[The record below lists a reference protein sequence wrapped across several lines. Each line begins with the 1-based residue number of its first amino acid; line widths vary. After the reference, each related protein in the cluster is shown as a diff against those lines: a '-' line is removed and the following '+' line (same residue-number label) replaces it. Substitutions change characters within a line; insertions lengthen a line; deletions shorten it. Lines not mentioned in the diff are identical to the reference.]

1 MTNEDYKKLN
11 YYLNITFDMLEYE
24 DDFLI
29 NNCDMIDFTCDEI
42 LYNLSDI
49 TINKKV
55 VKNKLT
61 YKEVFLLAR
70 EIINQINP
78 KYLKEFDDLIVTG
91 RLDFSYEMEYRDSEF
106 IYFYESKTGI
116 ININREFNYRDVVLL
131 IHEFFHYINSKTKLK
146 NDNLYLLTEFISI
159 YFENYA
165 VNYLINDNIKFDQI
179 NAYFRINNLSKH
191 IEQYQKYSSVITA
204 FTNFGNIGSSTIY
217 LMNNYFYDIT
227 KEKFDEN
234 CLYLLR
240 EFEKI
245 ENDYRMEIKYQKE
258 FNDVLF
264 AYKLSNVFKYNYRYI
279 LGIILAFYA
288 IDNCDIM
295 NIISL
300 NDKINSMEYV
310 NMDVYEILNKIG
322 INLNDESFILKT
334 SDSIKKFVK
343 NIQR

>member
-1 MTNEDYKKLN
+1 MTNDDYKKLN
-11 YYLNITFDMLEYE
+11 YYLNITFNALDYE
-24 DDFLI
+24 DNFLI
-29 NNCDMIDFTCDEI
+29 NNCDIIEFTCDEV

-49 TINKKV
+49 TINNKIV
-55 VKNKLT
+55 QNKLT
-61 YKEVFLLAR
+61 YNDVFLLTR

-91 RLDFSYEMEYRDSEF
+91 KLDFSYEREYRDSEF
-106 IYFYESKTGI
+106 IYFYDSKTGI
-116 ININREFNYRDVVLL
+116 ININREFNYHDVALL
-131 IHEFFHYINSKTKLK
+131 IHEFFHYTNSKTKLK

-258 FNDVLF
+258 FNDFEF
-264 AYKLSNVFKYNYRYI
+264 AYRLSEVFKYNYRYI
-279 LGIILAFYA
+279 LGTILAFNA
-288 IDNCDIM
+288 SDNCKIKD
-295 NIISL
+295 IISL
-300 NDKINSMEYV
+300 NDKINSMEYA
-310 NMDVYEILNKIG
+310 NMDVYEILNEIG
-322 INLNDESFILKT
+322 INLNDKNFILNT
-334 SDSIKKFVK
+334 SNSIKKFVK
-343 NIQR
+343 NISR